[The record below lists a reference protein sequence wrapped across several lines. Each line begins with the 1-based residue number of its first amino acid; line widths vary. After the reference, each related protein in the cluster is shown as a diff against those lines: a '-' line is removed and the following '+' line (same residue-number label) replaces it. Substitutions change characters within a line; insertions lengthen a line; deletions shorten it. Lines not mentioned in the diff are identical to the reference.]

1 MRLSAYCAKIL
12 NISRREAKELIK
24 DRLILVNNTTATKD
38 IEVEGSEKIKSLIS
52 RKENS
57 FNIDDFIIKQTENYV
72 FLYKP
77 PFIHSDRLRTND
89 NFALSDIT
97 DLLENYKPLSRLDY
111 EADGVVGLINKNIEL
126 YNIQK
131 KYLAIV
137 YGLFPDEIILSN
149 KIDADKRKKVAVLDE
164 NTGHKTTMKN
174 IEYNGKYSL
183 IEVTL
188 EKAARHQV
196 RAFCAYTGHPI
207 LGDKLY
213 GLHHNFERLSLHC
226 KEYIINDTK
235 AECSKQTDSF
245 LKLFRNTVDL

>member
-24 DRLILVNNTTATKD
+24 ERLILVNNITATKD
-38 IEVEGSEKIKSLIS
+38 IEVEGCEKIQSLIS

-57 FNIDDFIIKQTENYV
+57 FNINDYIIKQSEDYV

-77 PFIHSDRLRTND
+77 PFIHSDRIRTND
-89 NFALSDIT
+89 EFALSDVT
-97 DLLENYKPLSRLDY
+97 DLLKDYTPLSRLDY
-111 EADGVVGLINKNIEL
+111 EADGVVGLINKNIKL
-126 YNIQK
+126 HNIQK

-137 YGLFPDEIILSN
+137 HGLFPDEIILSK
-149 KIDADKRKKVAVLDE
+149 KIDAYKRKKVAVLDE
-164 NTGHKTTMKN
+164 NSGFKTVMKN
-174 IEYNGKYSL
+174 LEFNGKYSL

-213 GLHHNFERLSLHC
+213 GLSDNFERLCLHC
-226 KEYIINDTK
+226 KEYTINDTK
-235 AECSKQTDSF
+235 AECKIQTESF
-245 LKLFRNTVDL
+245 LQIFRNTVDL